1 MTISVSVQKKI
12 ISQKS
17 KNRSVRF
24 QLPESEPLQQVALEK
39 LYSAYPHRLEL
50 LKNCEEDYLK
60 NVQSA
65 HPNRIEQ
72 LCREYRIPVLIRLI
86 QPERQLGRFDSKDD
100 PGSKLLWLENEFD
113 MYDSYRSD
121 KAAKLR
127 PASLHLPG
135 QSQRF
140 RANSGGSHFGC
151 SGVILSPNVKV
162 LAASL
167 HNLGSDRLAVQNPGS
182 GRPPDPQLMQRAAS
196 MSYQEVQKKQQ
207 LSSEPD
213 ATVYSLEA
221 ELKAY
226 NLVEREHLVTA
237 SCWKMCLVFFERH
250 RNKFGIPKDRF
261 YLDKDRLQE
270 ALTQFLN
277 FSDEQHIPADTAQY
291 WVTKINNEIE
301 SHFKPNAEKEEE
313 KIALEVAEIKKAYKN
328 IGLDCDVI
336 DQNLAKIIEGR
347 DVPKD
352 SFNFFPVLERYIS
365 QDKSRQTPCTE
376 VPTYPDFQRVR
387 SYNKKRYYTD
397 ERAEQGNAIPEEA
410 LRLLT
415 KLDQE
420 RGDVVGIF
428 TNLASHKAI
437 YEALAL
443 GQMVNDKNDSPTD
456 FVTFDSSHQLV
467 SLDPCKLAHS
477 LLIDKPFTKT
487 PSLLG
492 SQIHYALVQDMLSQR
507 DIYRA
512 KEPKDGA
519 KPTSVK
525 SAKKDLVMS
534 SEG

>member
-1 MTISVSVQKKI
+1 MTISVSIQKKI

-17 KNRSVRF
+17 KKSVHF
-24 QLPESEPLQQVALEK
+24 QVPESVPLRQSALEK

-60 NVQSA
+60 TVQSDE
-65 HPNRIEQ
+65 PNRIEC
-72 LCREYRIPVLIRLI
+72 LCREHGIPVLIRLI
-86 QPERQLGRFDSKDD
+86 QPERQLGRPGAKED
-100 PGSKLLWLENEFD
+100 PGSKLLWQENEFD
-113 MYDSYRSD
+113 MYNSYRSD

-127 PASLHLPG
+127 PASLHLPE
-135 QSQRF
+135 QSQSF
-140 RANSGGSHFGC
+140 RANLGGSHFGC

-182 GRPPDPQLMQRAAS
+182 GWPPDPPLIQRAAS
-196 MSYQEVQKKQQ
+196 MSYQEVQKKHQ

-213 ATVYSLEA
+213 STVYSLEA

-226 NLVEREHLVTA
+226 NLVEHEHLVTA

-250 RNKFGIPKDRF
+250 RKTYEIPKDKF
-261 YLDKDRLQE
+261 YLDRDLLQK
-270 ALTQFLN
+270 ALTQFLS

-291 WVTKINNEIE
+291 WVIKINREIE

-313 KIALEVAEIKKAYKN
+313 KIALEVAAIKKLYKK
-328 IGLDCDVI
+328 GGFDCEAI
-336 DQNLAKIIEGR
+336 DQSLAKIIEGR
-347 DVPKD
+347 EVPKD
-352 SFNFFPVLERYIS
+352 SFDFFPVLETNIS
-365 QDKSRQTPCTE
+365 HEKRRQTPCTE

-387 SYNKKRYYTD
+387 SHNKKHYYTD

-415 KLDQE
+415 ELERE

-443 GQMVNDKNDSPTD
+443 GQSVEDKNDSRPTD

-477 LLIDKPFTKT
+477 LLIDKLFTKT
-487 PSLLG
+487 RSVPG
-492 SQIHYALVQDMLSQR
+492 SQIHHELVQDMLRRR
-507 DIYRA
+507 DKYR
-512 KEPKDGA
+512 EPNPKDRT
-519 KPTSVK
+519 KQTSVE
-525 SAKKDLVMS
+525 SDKKDLVAS
-534 SEG
+534 SKG